1 MLIRLHIVI
10 AKTNNTGCTNKKLQN
25 KDQSNANTL
34 LIIIMSA
41 NYFYYVCE
49 AETSETVSIK

>member
-10 AKTNNTGCTNKKLQN
+10 AEINNTDCTNKKLHN

-49 AETSETVSIK
+49 AETSEMVSIK